1 MEIFTFNGYDGEKIA
16 LKLKEVIG
24 FPDSTSYEGGYDIIC
39 SLEIDVGC
47 YKAKF
52 DRYYSATGA
61 LYSFSNQLK
70 ECYERLKGEAKYA
83 LLLENDLIFTVTMGS
98 SGHATVK
105 GKFQERPDINNV
117 LSFEMDTD
125 QSCLLL
131 ILCYSAYPGK
141 VKRLEA
147 KVKQLEKKQIGVA
160 YISKLINDLIGK
172 RCIISSESVFSLA
185 GKTEL
190 SCKIIDADDEWI
202 KICYTERKDKQ
213 VVKLMRI
220 ENVDSIEEQ

>member
-70 ECYERLKGEAKYA
+70 ECYERLEGEARYA
-83 LLLENDLIFTVTMGS
+83 LLLENDFIFTGFIED
-98 SGHATVK
+98 VK
-105 GKFQERPDINNV
+105 
-117 LSFEMDTD
+117 
-125 QSCLLL
+125 L
-131 ILCYSAYPGK
+131 ILFI
-141 VKRLEA
+141 LE
-147 KVKQLEKKQIGVA
+147 
-160 YISKLINDLIGK
+160 SPF
-172 RCIISSESVFSLA
+172 VFL
-185 GKTEL
+185 
-190 SCKIIDADDEWI
+190 KIPQN
-202 KICYTERKDKQ
+202 KICY
-213 VVKLMRI
+213 
-220 ENVDSIEEQ
+220 

>member
-70 ECYERLKGEAKYA
+70 ECYERLEGEAKYA
-83 LLLENDLIFTVTMGS
+83 LLLERVNFRKGLTLIM
-98 SGHATVK
+98 
-105 GKFQERPDINNV
+105 
-117 LSFEMDTD
+117 
-125 QSCLLL
+125 
-131 ILCYSAYPGK
+131 
-141 VKRLEA
+141 
-147 KVKQLEKKQIGVA
+147 
-160 YISKLINDLIGK
+160 
-172 RCIISSESVFSLA
+172 FSLL
-185 GKTEL
+185 K
-190 SCKIIDADDEWI
+190 WI
-202 KICYTERKDKQ
+202 QINH
-213 VVKLMRI
+213 VSSL
-220 ENVDSIEEQ
+220 